1 MQLLI
6 PEVFL
11 EGSMGLGLGQ
21 TVGWAAGV
29 GGGDTLGPLQPLA
42 CRTVVILTTGRVFHS
57 F

>member
-1 MQLLI
+1 M
-6 PEVFL
+6 P
-11 EGSMGLGLGQ
+11 GPGPNCGGGGG
-21 TVGWAAGV
+21 VG